1 MLPLSLLLH
10 ENQNYILIRKAV
22 VNIEENSNNNGAIK
36 EQFQQD
42 TKNVSDFLDKKSP
55 SFDVYSLKRLVL
67 SELSYKG
74 AFRHNRICGFTRNQ
88 IQNMSQ
94 YPERYGK
101 NIVRL
106 SRYMYL
112 KSGYYKR
119 LIDYFAN
126 MGIINW
132 TVDLEAKTAKA
143 YSPDDKLSKQIRT
156 NYYKYVAQVN
166 KFKLD
171 NHITDIMRRLFV
183 EDACFAYIVENDIET
198 SLYFLNPM
206 YCEIKKNIGG
216 NVFGFAINRSLIDN
230 DLYETLPSELQE
242 LITQSKEISLNNMV
256 MIPYENSLC
265 IKYHND
271 FTYLYSPFLGL
282 ITEILN
288 IDDAKDL
295 AKAKSE
301 SDAYKLIYLKIP
313 TNEEDQIAM
322 GDEIITP
329 FTNMVKQVVPE
340 TYGVVPVPM
349 DLELVESK
357 STVADNVNRVE
368 QNVENYYSE
377 AGVSKALISSAS
389 SGSELKLSM
398 KVDSSDIY
406 RIYKQLE
413 AWIDLQMK
421 LRGHIYPDYQFA
433 YNIIPTTIFDVN
445 DNIDLQLKLAQ
456 ASVVNKTKLAASSG
470 INPAKMLGNT
480 ILETSIL
487 GDIFN
492 SWQPLKSSYT
502 QSESDSD
509 EGGRPTMDETEIS
522 KTTDTQ
528 RGNDSNKTENRI

>member
-1 MLPLSLLLH
+1 M
-10 ENQNYILIRKAV
+10 
-22 VNIEENSNNNGAIK
+22 AIK
-36 EQFQQD
+36 KQFQED
-42 TKNVSDFLDKKSP
+42 TKNINDFLDKKSP
-55 SFDVYSLKRLVL
+55 SFSFTALKRLCL
-67 SELSYKG
+67 SELSYRG
-74 AFRHNRICGFTRNQ
+74 AFKYNRICGFSRNQ
-88 IQNMSQ
+88 ILNMAQ

-101 NIVRL
+101 NIIRL
-106 SRYMYL
+106 SKYMYL

-119 LIDYFAN
+119 LIDYFVN
-126 MGIINW
+126 MAIINW
-132 TVDLEAKTAKA
+132 TVDLEPKTVKT
-143 YSPDDKLSKQIRT
+143 YLPDEKTSKQIRT

-183 EDACFAYIVENDIET
+183 EDACFAYIIENDIET
-198 SLYFLNPM
+198 SVYFLDSS

-216 NVFGFAINRSLIDN
+216 NVFGFAINRSLVDN
-230 DLYETLPSELQE
+230 NIYETLPFELQN
-242 LITQSKEISLNNMV
+242 LIEESKEISLNNMV

-265 IKYHND
+265 LKYHND
-271 FTYLYSPFLGL
+271 FTYLYCPFLGL

-313 TNEEDQIAM
+313 TNDDSQISI
-322 GDEIITP
+322 GDEIIID
-329 FTNMVKQVVPE
+329 FTRMVKDVVPE

-377 AGVSKALISSAS
+377 AGVSKSLISSAS

-406 RIYKQLE
+406 RIYRQLE
-413 AWIDLQMK
+413 AWVDLQMK
-421 LRGHIYPDYQFA
+421 LRGYIYPDYQFA

-445 DNIDLQLKLAQ
+445 YNIDLQLKLAQ
-456 ASVVNKTKLAASSG
+456 ASIVNKSKLAASSG

-480 ILETSIL
+480 VLENSIL
-487 GDIFN
+487 GDIFD
-492 SWQPLKSSYT
+492 SWHPLKSSYT

-509 EGGRPTMDETEIS
+509 KGGRPMMDETEIS
-522 KTTDTQ
+522 KATDVQ
-528 RGNDSNKTENRI
+528 RDNDSNETDNRI

>member
-1 MLPLSLLLH
+1 M
-10 ENQNYILIRKAV
+10 A
-22 VNIEENSNNNGAIK
+22 
-36 EQFQQD
+36 
-42 TKNVSDFLDKKSP
+42 
-55 SFDVYSLKRLVL
+55 L

-74 AFRHNRICGFTRNQ
+74 AFKYNRICGFTRNQ
-88 IQNMSQ
+88 ILNMAQ

-101 NIVRL
+101 NIIRL
-106 SRYMYL
+106 SKYMYL

-119 LIDYFAN
+119 LIDYFVNSA
-126 MGIINW
+126 ILNW
-132 TVDLEAKTAKA
+132 TVDLEPKTVKA
-143 YSPDDKLSKQIRT
+143 YLPDEKMSKQIRT

-198 SLYFLNPM
+198 SVYFLDSS

-230 DLYETLPSELQE
+230 NIYETLPSELQN
-242 LITQSKEISLNNMV
+242 LISKEISLNNMV

-265 IKYHND
+265 LKYHND

-295 AKAKSE
+295 SKAKSV

-313 TNEEDQIAM
+313 TNDENQISM
-322 GDEIITP
+322 GDEIIID
-329 FTNMVKQVVPE
+329 FTRMVKDVVPE

-357 STVADNVNRVE
+357 STVADDVNKVE

-406 RIYKQLE
+406 RIYRQLE
-413 AWIDLQMK
+413 AWVDLQMK
-421 LRGHIYPDYQFA
+421 LRGHIYTDYQFV
-433 YNIIPTTIFDVN
+433 YRILPVTIFDV
-445 DNIDLQLKLAQ
+445 DDYVDRQLKLAQ
-456 ASVVNKTKLAASSG
+456 ASLPNKMKLCSAAG
-470 INPAKMLGNT
+470 ISPAAILGNT
-480 ILETSIL
+480 MIENVVFK
-487 GDIFN
+487 DIFG
-492 SWQPLKSSYT
+492 SWSPLRSSYT
-502 QSESDSD
+502 ESEKSGN
-509 EGGRPTMDETEIS
+509 EGGRPPKSETEIS
-522 KTTDTQ
+522 DITQ
-528 RGNDSNKTENRI
+528 NTRNNDGNNPDNRI

>member
-1 MLPLSLLLH
+1 M
-10 ENQNYILIRKAV
+10 I
-22 VNIEENSNNNGAIK
+22 NIEENTNNNGAIK

-42 TKNVSDFLDKKSP
+42 TKNVNDFLDKKSP

-421 LRGHIYPDYQFA
+421 LRGYIYPDYQFA

-456 ASVVNKTKLAASSG
+456 ASVINKTKLAASSG

-509 EGGRPTMDETEIS
+509 EGGRPMMDETEIS
-522 KTTDTQ
+522 KTTDVQ
-528 RGNDSNKTENRI
+528 RGNDSNKTDNRI

>member
-1 MLPLSLLLH
+1 M
-10 ENQNYILIRKAV
+10 A
-22 VNIEENSNNNGAIK
+22 
-36 EQFQQD
+36 
-42 TKNVSDFLDKKSP
+42 
-55 SFDVYSLKRLVL
+55 
-67 SELSYKG
+67 
-74 AFRHNRICGFTRNQ
+74 
-88 IQNMSQ
+88 Q

-101 NIVRL
+101 NIIRL
-106 SRYMYL
+106 SKYMYL

-119 LIDYFAN
+119 LIDYFVNSA
-126 MGIINW
+126 ILNW
-132 TVDLEAKTAKA
+132 TVDLEPKTVKA
-143 YSPDDKLSKQIRT
+143 YLPDEKMSKQIRT

-198 SLYFLNPM
+198 SVYFLDSS

-230 DLYETLPSELQE
+230 NIYETLPSELQN
-242 LITQSKEISLNNMV
+242 LISKEISLNNMV

-265 IKYHND
+265 LKYHND

-295 AKAKSE
+295 SKAKSE

-313 TNEEDQIAM
+313 TNDDNQISM
-322 GDEIITP
+322 GDEIIIN
-329 FTNMVKQVVPE
+329 FTRMVKDVVPE

-349 DLELVESK
+349 GLELVESK
-357 STVADNVNRVE
+357 STVADDVNKVE

-406 RIYKQLE
+406 RIYRQLE
-413 AWIDLQMK
+413 AWADLQMK
-421 LRGHIYPDYQFA
+421 LRGHIYTDYQFV
-433 YNIIPTTIFDVN
+433 YRILPVTIFDV
-445 DNIDLQLKLAQ
+445 DDYVDRQLKLAQ
-456 ASVVNKTKLAASSG
+456 ASLPNKMKLCSAAG
-470 INPAKMLGNT
+470 ISPAAILGNT
-480 ILETSIL
+480 MIENVVFK
-487 GDIFN
+487 DIFD
-492 SWQPLKSSYT
+492 SWSPLRSSYT
-502 QSESDSD
+502 ESEKSGD
-509 EGGRPTMDETEIS
+509 EGGRPPKSETEIS
-522 KTTDTQ
+522 DITQ
-528 RGNDSNKTENRI
+528 NTRNNDGNNPDNRI

>member
-1 MLPLSLLLH
+1 M
-10 ENQNYILIRKAV
+10 A
-22 VNIEENSNNNGAIK
+22 
-36 EQFQQD
+36 
-42 TKNVSDFLDKKSP
+42 
-55 SFDVYSLKRLVL
+55 L

-74 AFRHNRICGFTRNQ
+74 AFKYNRICGFTRNQ
-88 IQNMSQ
+88 ILNMAQ

-101 NIVRL
+101 NIIRL
-106 SRYMYL
+106 SKYMYL

-119 LIDYFAN
+119 LIDYFVNSA
-126 MGIINW
+126 ILNW
-132 TVDLEAKTAKA
+132 TVDLEPKTVKA
-143 YSPDDKLSKQIRT
+143 YLPDEKMSKQIRT

-198 SLYFLNPM
+198 SVYFLDSS

-230 DLYETLPSELQE
+230 NIYETLPSELQN
-242 LITQSKEISLNNMV
+242 LISKEISLNNMV

-265 IKYHND
+265 LKYHND

-295 AKAKSE
+295 SKAKSE

-313 TNEEDQIAM
+313 TNDDNQISM
-322 GDEIITP
+322 GDEIIIN
-329 FTNMVKQVVPE
+329 FTRMVKDVVPE

-349 DLELVESK
+349 GLELVESK
-357 STVADNVNRVE
+357 STVADDVNKVE

-406 RIYKQLE
+406 RIYRQLE
-413 AWIDLQMK
+413 AWADLQMK
-421 LRGHIYPDYQFA
+421 LRGHIYTDYQFV
-433 YNIIPTTIFDVN
+433 YRILPVTIFDV
-445 DNIDLQLKLAQ
+445 DDYVDRQLKLAQ
-456 ASVVNKTKLAASSG
+456 ASLPNKMKLCSAAG
-470 INPAKMLGNT
+470 ISPAAILGNT
-480 ILETSIL
+480 MIENVVFK
-487 GDIFN
+487 DIFD
-492 SWQPLKSSYT
+492 SWSPLRSSYT
-502 QSESDSD
+502 ESEKSGD
-509 EGGRPTMDETEIS
+509 EGGRPPKSETEIS
-522 KTTDTQ
+522 DITQ
-528 RGNDSNKTENRI
+528 NTRNNDGNNPDNRI

>member
-206 YCEIKKNIGG
+206 YCEIKKNISG

>member
-1 MLPLSLLLH
+1 
-10 ENQNYILIRKAV
+10 
-22 VNIEENSNNNGAIK
+22 
-36 EQFQQD
+36 
-42 TKNVSDFLDKKSP
+42 
-55 SFDVYSLKRLVL
+55 LKRLAL

-74 AFRHNRICGFTRNQ
+74 AFKYNRICGFTRNQ
-88 IQNMSQ
+88 ILNMAQ

-101 NIVRL
+101 NIIRL
-106 SRYMYL
+106 SKYMYL

-119 LIDYFAN
+119 LIDYFVNSA
-126 MGIINW
+126 ILNW
-132 TVDLEAKTAKA
+132 TVDLEPKTVKA
-143 YSPDDKLSKQIRT
+143 YLPDEKMSKQIRT

-198 SLYFLNPM
+198 SVYFLDSS

-230 DLYETLPSELQE
+230 NIYETLPSELQN
-242 LITQSKEISLNNMV
+242 LISKEISLNNMV

-265 IKYHND
+265 LKYHND

-295 AKAKSE
+295 SKAKSV

-313 TNEEDQIAM
+313 TNDENQISM
-322 GDEIITP
+322 GDEIIID
-329 FTNMVKQVVPE
+329 FTRMVKDVVPE

-357 STVADNVNRVE
+357 STVADDVNKVE

-406 RIYKQLE
+406 RIYRQLE
-413 AWIDLQMK
+413 AWVDLQMK
-421 LRGHIYPDYQFA
+421 LRGHIYTDYQFV
-433 YNIIPTTIFDVN
+433 YRILPVTIFDV
-445 DNIDLQLKLAQ
+445 DDYVDRQLKLAQ
-456 ASVVNKTKLAASSG
+456 ASLPNKMKLCSAAG
-470 INPAKMLGNT
+470 ISPAAILGNT
-480 ILETSIL
+480 MIENVVFK
-487 GDIFN
+487 DIFD
-492 SWQPLKSSYT
+492 SWSPLRSSYT
-502 QSESDSD
+502 ESEKSGN
-509 EGGRPTMDETEIS
+509 EGGRPPKSETEIS
-522 KTTDTQ
+522 DITQ
-528 RGNDSNKTENRI
+528 NTRNNDGNNPDNRI

>member
-1 MLPLSLLLH
+1 M
-10 ENQNYILIRKAV
+10 A
-22 VNIEENSNNNGAIK
+22 
-36 EQFQQD
+36 
-42 TKNVSDFLDKKSP
+42 
-55 SFDVYSLKRLVL
+55 L

-74 AFRHNRICGFTRNQ
+74 AFKYNRICGFTRNQ
-88 IQNMSQ
+88 ILNMAQ
-94 YPERYGK
+94 YPERYGN
-101 NIVRL
+101 NIIRL
-106 SRYMYL
+106 SKYMYL

-119 LIDYFAN
+119 LIDYFVNSA
-126 MGIINW
+126 ILNW
-132 TVDLEAKTAKA
+132 TVDLEPKTVKA
-143 YSPDDKLSKQIRT
+143 YLPDEKMSKQIRT

-198 SLYFLNPM
+198 SVYFLDSS

-230 DLYETLPSELQE
+230 NIYETLPSELQN
-242 LITQSKEISLNNMV
+242 LISKEISLNNMV

-265 IKYHND
+265 LKYHND

-295 AKAKSE
+295 SKAKSV

-313 TNEEDQIAM
+313 TNDENQISM
-322 GDEIITP
+322 GDEIIID
-329 FTNMVKQVVPE
+329 FTRMVKDVVPE

-357 STVADNVNRVE
+357 STVADDVNKVE

-406 RIYKQLE
+406 RIYRQLE
-413 AWIDLQMK
+413 AWVDLQMK
-421 LRGHIYPDYQFA
+421 LRGHIYTDYQFV
-433 YNIIPTTIFDVN
+433 YRILPVTIFDV
-445 DNIDLQLKLAQ
+445 DDYVDRQLKLAQ
-456 ASVVNKTKLAASSG
+456 ASLPNKMKLCSAAG
-470 INPAKMLGNT
+470 ISPAAILGNT
-480 ILETSIL
+480 MIENVVFK
-487 GDIFN
+487 DIFD
-492 SWQPLKSSYT
+492 SWSPLRSSYT
-502 QSESDSD
+502 ESEKSGN
-509 EGGRPTMDETEIS
+509 EGGRPPKSETEIS
-522 KTTDTQ
+522 DITQ
-528 RGNDSNKTENRI
+528 NTRNNDGNNPDNRI

>member
-1 MLPLSLLLH
+1 MD
-10 ENQNYILIRKAV
+10 KK
-22 VNIEENSNNNGAIK
+22 NI
-36 EQFQQD
+36 D
-42 TKNVSDFLDKKSP
+42 DFLDKKSP
-55 SFDVYSLKRLVL
+55 FFSFAALKRLCL

-74 AFRHNRICGFTRNQ
+74 AFKYNRICGFTRKQ
-88 IQNMSQ
+88 ILNMAQ
-94 YPERYGK
+94 YPERYGR

-106 SRYMYL
+106 SKYMYL

-119 LIDYFAN
+119 LIDYFVNSAVV
-126 MGIINW
+126 NW
-132 TVDLEAKTAKA
+132 TVDLEPKTIKA
-143 YSPDDKLSKQIRT
+143 YCPDGKMSKQIRT

-198 SLYFLNPM
+198 SVYFLDSS
-206 YCEIKKNIGG
+206 YCEIRKNIGG
-216 NVFGFAINRSLIDN
+216 NVFGFAVNRSLIDN
-230 DLYETLPSELQE
+230 NIYETLPLELQQ
-242 LITQSKEISLNNMV
+242 LIEQSKEVSLNNMV

-313 TNEEDQIAM
+313 TNEENQISM

-357 STVADNVNRVE
+357 STVADDVNKVD

-377 AGVSKALISSAS
+377 AGVPKAIISSAS

-406 RIYKQLE
+406 RIYRQIE
-413 AWIDLQMK
+413 AWVDLQMK
-421 LRGHIYPDYQFA
+421 LRGYIYTDYQFA

-456 ASVVNKTKLAASSG
+456 ASIVNKSKLAASSG

-480 ILETSIL
+480 VLENSIL
-487 GDIFN
+487 GDIFD

-509 EGGRPTMDETEIS
+509 NGGRPMMDETEIS
-522 KTTDTQ
+522 KTTDVQ
-528 RGNDSNKTENRI
+528 RGNDSNKTDNRI